1 MKKKVVFIIAHTKFR
16 DEELLEPK
24 KILKEN
30 GVNITIAS
38 SSLKIAEGMLG
49 IKIQPDILIKDIK
62 VENYDA
68 IIFIGGTGASE
79 YWNNKTAHYIASETL
94 EKNKIL
100 AAICIAPITIANAG
114 LLIGKKATVY
124 QSEINKIKDKKAIY
138 TDSKVERDGNII
150 TAQDPSS
157 ANEFGKA
164 ILSAIK

>member
-1 MKKKVVFIIAHTKFR
+1 
-16 DEELLEPK
+16 
-24 KILKEN
+24 
-30 GVNITIAS
+30 
-38 SSLKIAEGMLG
+38 MLG
-49 IKIQPDILIKDIK
+49 IKIRPDILIKDIK

-68 IIFIGGTGASE
+68 IIFIGGVGATE

-138 TDSKVERDGNII
+138 TGSKVERDGNII

-164 ILSAIK
+164 ILSAIQ

>member
-1 MKKKVVFIIAHTKFR
+1 MKKKVVFIIGHTKFR

>member
-1 MKKKVVFIIAHTKFR
+1 MKKKVVFIIGHTKFR

-49 IKIQPDILIKDIK
+49 IKIRPDILIKDIK

-68 IIFIGGTGASE
+68 IIFIGGVGATE

-138 TDSKVERDGNII
+138 TGSKVERDGNII

-164 ILSAIK
+164 ILAAIQ